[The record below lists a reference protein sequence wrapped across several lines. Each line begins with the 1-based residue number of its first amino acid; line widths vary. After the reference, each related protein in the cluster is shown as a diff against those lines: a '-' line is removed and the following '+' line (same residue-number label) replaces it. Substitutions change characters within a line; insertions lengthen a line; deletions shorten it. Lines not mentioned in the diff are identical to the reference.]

1 MSKPV
6 IVSLIAQSVMRP
18 KMAEGLSQLGTLH
31 FIAPDELDAH
41 PDICAQAEILVGVH
55 SMQVKKPM
63 LDKFPNLKM
72 CADYGVGF
80 DGFEIPEF
88 VRRGIKL
95 SHTPDVLSKDVADFG
110 FALLLTLTRR
120 TAQADKFVRDGRW
133 PNSTFP
139 LGTRI
144 FGKKA
149 GIAGLG
155 RIGSVIAQRCA
166 AFDMEVGYTA
176 RHVKNV
182 PYRHF
187 ESLKD
192 MAAWCDVL
200 FVVIPG
206 SPETYHLVDKEVLE
220 ALGPRG
226 ILVNIARGALVD
238 TQALIQCL
246 EEKKLGGA
254 ALDVFEHEPHVE
266 DKLLTFDNVV
276 VAPHI
281 ASGTA
286 ETRDDMADMLLRNVK
301 CFLEGK
307 PLENA
312 VPGTQ
317 A

>member
-1 MSKPV
+1 MPKPV
-6 IVSLIAQSVMRP
+6 ILSLIGEDVMRP
-18 KMAEGLSQLGTLH
+18 KMREGLSELGELR
-31 FIAPDELDAH
+31 FAAADALDAH
-41 PDICAQAEILVGVH
+41 PELCREAQILVGAH
-55 SMQVKKPM
+55 NMQVRKP
-63 LDKFPNLKM
+63 LLEKLPALRM

-80 DGFEIPEF
+80 DGYELSEF

-133 PNSTFP
+133 PKEGFP

-155 RIGSVIAQRCA
+155 RIGRVIAQRCA

-176 RHVKNV
+176 RHAKDV
-182 PYRHF
+182 PYRRF
-187 ESLKD
+187 ESLEA

-206 SPETYHLVDKEVLE
+206 SPETTHLVNREVLE
-220 ALGPRG
+220 ALGPKG

-238 TQALIQCL
+238 TEALIACL

-254 ALDVFEHEPHVE
+254 ALDVFEHEPFVE
-266 DKLLTFDNVV
+266 EKLLGFENVV
-276 VAPHI
+276 LAPHI
-281 ASGTA
+281 ASGTI
-286 ETRDDMADMLLRNVK
+286 ETRDDMADMLVRNVK
-301 CFLEGK
+301 CFLEGR
-307 PLENA
+307 PLENP
-312 VPGTQ
+312 VPGTEG
-317 A
+317 